1 MGCATGSTRRWRPEV
16 PENLLEVRDLTITP
30 AGAETP
36 VLHDVSLSLAPGERV
51 GLIGESGSGKS
62 LTAQSVMGLLPE
74 ELHARGQVRLQGH
87 SGNLLEA
94 NEKTLA
100 GLRSEIVS
108 MVFQEPMSALNPL
121 MRIGDQIAEVL
132 RIHGKVPRAQI
143 QTRVRELLHDVHM
156 PDPDSARFA
165 YPHQMSGG
173 QRQRVMLAIALAN
186 SPRLLIC
193 DEPTTALDVT
203 VQKHMLDLIAERVA
217 AVEAG
222 LLFITHDL
230 AVVAGVCDRV
240 IVMYRGRIV
249 ESGSVDEIFTAPKHE
264 YTRGL
269 LASSDLESSDDR
281 GRLFTLKTA
290 LAYSGPQVDAES
302 PAEADSS
309 DGAGES
315 EESECREESTTSTRS
330 GHTGTAV
337 AESTDDG
344 NDGAASTREND
355 GAASVGES
363 APLIEVSGV
372 TRVFRGRGLFGR
384 RRSQVTALGG
394 IDFTVAGGARL
405 GIVGESGSGKSTL
418 LNILSGLDRPTT
430 GHVRVGD
437 IRVEAASSQ
446 ALRRLRENLQIVFQ
460 DPFASLDPRMRIADI
475 VSEPLIAAGVDKDE
489 RIARV
494 EEMIASVDLDADS
507 LRRYPHQFSGG
518 QRQRI
523 SIARALVTRP
533 QILVADEP
541 VSALDVSVR
550 AQVLNLLTDLVD
562 EYALTLLFVS
572 HDLGVVKHLCSD
584 VIVMKAGQIIESGA
598 TEDIYAHPQEEY
610 TRRLIAATPSLA
622 EALAAG

>member
-1 MGCATGSTRRWRPEV
+1 M

-143 QTRVRELLHDVHM
+143 PTRVRELLHDVHM

-315 EESECREESTTSTRS
+315 AESECREESTTSTRS

>member
-1 MGCATGSTRRWRPEV
+1 MPEK
-16 PENLLEVRDLTITP
+16 LLEVRDLTITP
-30 AGAETP
+30 AGAEAP

-74 ELHARGQVRLQGH
+74 ELHASGQVHLQGH

-100 GLRSEIVS
+100 GLRSDIVS

-143 QTRVRELLHDVHM
+143 PTRVRELLHDVHM

-203 VQKHMLDLIAERVA
+203 VQKHMLGLIAERVA

-269 LASSDLESSDDR
+269 LASSDLESTDDR

-290 LAYSGPQVDAES
+290 LDYSGPQVE
-302 PAEADSS
+302 
-309 DGAGES
+309 
-315 EESECREESTTSTRS
+315 
-330 GHTGTAV
+330 
-337 AESTDDG
+337 AESTDD
-344 NDGAASTREND
+344 DND
-355 GAASVGES
+355 GAASVRKNDGIASVRES
-363 APLIEVSGV
+363 APLIEVSDV

-394 IDFTVAGGARL
+394 IDFTVAAGARL

-475 VSEPLIAAGVDKDE
+475 VAEPLIAAGVDKDE

-494 EEMIASVDLDADS
+494 EEMIAAVDLDADS

-584 VIVMKAGQIIESGA
+584 VIVMKDGQIIESGA

-610 TRRLIAATPSLA
+610 TRRLIAATPNLA

>member
-1 MGCATGSTRRWRPEV
+1 M

-62 LTAQSVMGLLPE
+62 LTAQSVMGLLPD
-74 ELHARGQVRLQGH
+74 ELHARGQVHLQGH

-100 GLRSEIVS
+100 GLRSDIVS

-143 QTRVRELLHDVHM
+143 PTRVRELLHDVHM

-610 TRRLIAATPSLA
+610 TRRLIAATPRLA

>member
-1 MGCATGSTRRWRPEV
+1 M

-30 AGAETP
+30 AGTQTP

-74 ELHARGQVRLQGH
+74 ELHARGQVHLQGH

-100 GLRSEIVS
+100 GLRSDIVS

-143 QTRVRELLHDVHM
+143 PARVRELLHDVHM

-203 VQKHMLDLIAERVA
+203 VQKRMLDLIAERVS

-230 AVVAGVCDRV
+230 AVVAGICDRV

-249 ESGSVDEIFTAPKHE
+249 ETGSVDQIFTAPQHE

-269 LASSDLESSDDR
+269 LASSDLDATDDR

-290 LAYSGPQVDAES
+290 LTYSGPRLDAAES
-302 PAEADSS
+302 SAELVEPGDSV
-309 DGAGES
+309 D
-315 EESECREESTTSTRS
+315 
-330 GHTGTAV
+330 GTASV
-337 AESTDDG
+337 RDDDRTASVRDDDG
-344 NDGAASTREND
+344 T
-355 GAASVGES
+355 ASVRES
-363 APLIEVSGV
+363 APLIDVSDV

-384 RRSQVTALGG
+384 RRSDVTALDG
-394 IDFTVAGGARL
+394 IDFSVSAGARL

-475 VSEPLIAAGVDKDE
+475 VAEPLIAAGIDKDE
-489 RIARV
+489 RDARV
-494 EEMIASVDLDADS
+494 EEMITAVDLEADS

-523 SIARALVTRP
+523 SIARALVTKP

-584 VIVMKAGQIIESGA
+584 VIVMRAGQIVESGA
-598 TEDIYAHPQEEY
+598 TEDIYANPQEEY
-610 TRRLIAATPSLA
+610 TRSLIAATPSLA

>member
-1 MGCATGSTRRWRPEV
+1 MS
-16 PENLLEVRDLTITP
+16 ENLLEVRNLTITP
-30 AGAETP
+30 AGAQDP
-36 VLHDVSLSLAPGERV
+36 VLDDVSLSLAAGERV

-74 ELHARGQVRLQGH
+74 ELHAQGQVGLQGH
-87 SGNLLEA
+87 SGNLLDA

-100 GLRSEIVS
+100 GLRSDIVS

-121 MRIGDQIAEVL
+121 MRIGEQIAEVL
-132 RIHGKVPRAQI
+132 RIHGKTARAHVP
-143 QTRVRELLHDVHM
+143 TRVRQLLDDVHM
-156 PDPDSARFA
+156 PEPDSARFA
-165 YPHQMSGG
+165 FPHQLSGG

-203 VQKHMLDLIAERVA
+203 VQRHMLDLIAERVA
-217 AVEAG
+217 AVQAG

-230 AVVAGVCDRV
+230 AVVAGLCDRV

-249 ESGSVDEIFTAPKHE
+249 ETGPVEKIFSAPEHE

-269 LASSDLESSDDR
+269 LASSDLGATDDD

-290 LAYSGPQVDAES
+290 LAYTGPQMPVIDE
-302 PAEADSS
+302 D
-309 DGAGES
+309 
-315 EESECREESTTSTRS
+315 RTRS
-330 GHTGTAV
+330 SAPGARRP
-337 AESTDDG
+337 
-344 NDGAASTREND
+344 AASETRMGGAECGTD
-355 GAASVGES
+355 TPEAEPVAASASDAS
-363 APLIEVSGV
+363 ALIEVSDV
-372 TRVFRGRGLFGR
+372 TRVFRAGGLLGR
-384 RRSQVTALGG
+384 RRSSVTALGG
-394 IDFTVAGGARL
+394 IDFRVGAGARL

-437 IRVEAASSQ
+437 IRVEAAGAQ
-446 ALRRLRENLQIVFQ
+446 ALRALRENLQIVFQ
-460 DPFASLDPRMRIADI
+460 DPFASLDPRMRVADI
-475 VSEPLIAAGVDKDE
+475 VAEPLVAAGVERDE
-489 RIARV
+489 RLARV
-494 EEMIASVDLDADS
+494 ESMLEAVDLDARS
-507 LRRYPHQFSGG
+507 LSRYPHQFSGG

-562 EYALTLLFVS
+562 DYALTLLFVS
-572 HDLGVVKHLCSD
+572 HDLGVVRHLCSE
-584 VIVMKAGQIIESGA
+584 VIVMKDGRIVESGP
-598 TEDIYAHPQEEY
+598 TEDIYANPQEDY
-610 TRRLIAATPSLA
+610 TSRLIAATPSLA
-622 EALAAG
+622 EALAAAG

>member
-1 MGCATGSTRRWRPEV
+1 M

-62 LTAQSVMGLLPE
+62 LTAQSVMGLLPD
-74 ELHARGQVRLQGH
+74 ELHARGQVHLQGH

-100 GLRSEIVS
+100 GLRSDIVS

-240 IVMYRGRIV
+240 VVMYRGRIV

-269 LASSDLESSDDR
+269 LASSDLESTDDR
-281 GRLFTLKTA
+281 GRLFTPKTA
-290 LAYSGPQVDAES
+290 LAYSGPQVEEAEPQPDARES
-302 PAEADSS
+302 QDS
-309 DGAGES
+309 E
-315 EESECREESTTSTRS
+315 
-330 GHTGTAV
+330 
-337 AESTDDG
+337 
-344 NDGAASTREND
+344 DGAASAKEGN
-355 GAASVGES
+355 GAASAKES
-363 APLIEVSGV
+363 APLIEVSDV

-384 RRSQVTALGG
+384 GRSRVTALGG
-394 IDFTVAGGARL
+394 IDFTVASGARL

-475 VSEPLIAAGVDKDE
+475 VAEPLIAAGVDKDE
-489 RIARV
+489 RTARV
-494 EEMIASVDLDADS
+494 EEMIAAVDLDADS

-572 HDLGVVKHLCSD
+572 HDLGVVKHLCSE
-584 VIVMKAGQIIESGA
+584 VIVMKSGQIIESGA
-598 TEDIYAHPQEEY
+598 TEDIYANPQEEY
-610 TRRLIAATPSLA
+610 TRSLIAATPSLA

>member
-1 MGCATGSTRRWRPEV
+1 M
-16 PENLLEVRDLTITP
+16 PENLLEVCDLTITP

-143 QTRVRELLHDVHM
+143 PTRVRELLHDVHM

-203 VQKHMLDLIAERVA
+203 VQKQMLDLIAERVA

-269 LASSDLESSDDR
+269 LASSDLESTDDC

>member
-1 MGCATGSTRRWRPEV
+1 V
-16 PENLLEVRDLTITP
+16 PENLLEVRNLTITP
-30 AGAETP
+30 AGAEAA

-74 ELHARGQVRLQGH
+74 ELHAQGTVSLQGYA
-87 SGNLLEA
+87 GNLLEA

-100 GLRSEIVS
+100 GLRSDIVS

-132 RIHGKVPRAQI
+132 RIHGRVPRAQI
-143 QTRVRELLHDVHM
+143 PGRVRELLADVHM

-203 VQKHMLDLIAERVA
+203 VQRRMLDLIAERVA

-249 ESGSVDEIFTAPKHE
+249 ETGTVTEIFTAPQHE

-269 LASSDLESSDDR
+269 LASSDLEATDDR

-290 LAYSGPQVDAES
+290 LDYAGPRVPTSDSAAETTDANR
-302 PAEADSS
+302 AANANRAAD
-309 DGAGES
+309 GQG
-315 EESECREESTTSTRS
+315 
-330 GHTGTAV
+330 
-337 AESTDDG
+337 
-344 NDGAASTREND
+344 GAASAT
-355 GAASVGES
+355 GS
-363 APLIEVSGV
+363 APLIEVSDV
-372 TRVFRGRGLFGR
+372 TRVFKGRGLFGR
-384 RRSQVTALGG
+384 RRSDVTALGG
-394 IDFTVAGGARL
+394 IDFSVAAGERL

-437 IRVEAASSQ
+437 IRVEAASST
-446 ALRRLRENLQIVFQ
+446 ALRALRENLQIVFQ
-460 DPFASLDPRMRIADI
+460 DPFASLDPRMRVADI
-475 VSEPLIAAGVDKDE
+475 VAEPLVAAGVDKDE
-489 RIARV
+489 RSARV
-494 EEMIASVDLDADS
+494 EEMIAAVDLDAQS

-562 EYALTLLFVS
+562 DYALTLLFVS
-572 HDLGVVKHLCSD
+572 HDLGVVKHLCSQ
-584 VIVMKAGQIIESGA
+584 VIVMKDGQIVESGA
-598 TEDIYAHPQEEY
+598 TEDIYANPREEY

-622 EALAAG
+622 DALAATG

>member
-62 LTAQSVMGLLPE
+62 LTAQSVMGLLPD
-74 ELHARGQVRLQGH
+74 ELHARGQVHLQGH

-100 GLRSEIVS
+100 GLRSDIVS

-240 IVMYRGRIV
+240 VVMYRGRIV

-269 LASSDLESSDDR
+269 LASSDLESTDDR
-281 GRLFTLKTA
+281 GRLFTPKTA
-290 LAYSGPQVDAES
+290 LAYSGPQVEEAEPQPDARES
-302 PAEADSS
+302 QDS
-309 DGAGES
+309 E
-315 EESECREESTTSTRS
+315 
-330 GHTGTAV
+330 
-337 AESTDDG
+337 
-344 NDGAASTREND
+344 DGAASAKEGN
-355 GAASVGES
+355 GAASAKES
-363 APLIEVSGV
+363 APLIEVSDV

-384 RRSQVTALGG
+384 GRSRVTALGG
-394 IDFTVAGGARL
+394 IDFTVASGARL

-446 ALRRLRENLQIVFQ
+446 ALRHLRENLQIVFQ

-475 VSEPLIAAGVDKDE
+475 VAEPLIAAGVDKDE
-489 RIARV
+489 RTARV
-494 EEMIASVDLDADS
+494 EEMIAAVDLDTDS

-572 HDLGVVKHLCSD
+572 HDLGVVKHLCSE
-584 VIVMKAGQIIESGA
+584 VIVMKSGQIIESGA
-598 TEDIYAHPQEEY
+598 TEDIYANPQEEY
-610 TRRLIAATPSLA
+610 TRSLIAATPSLA

>member
-1 MGCATGSTRRWRPEV
+1 MS
-16 PENLLEVRDLTITP
+16 ENLLEVRDLTITP

-62 LTAQSVMGLLPE
+62 LTAQSVMGLLPD
-74 ELHARGQVRLQGH
+74 ELHARGQVHLQGH

-100 GLRSEIVS
+100 GLRSDIVS

-240 IVMYRGRIV
+240 VVMYRGRIV

-269 LASSDLESSDDR
+269 LASSDLESTDDR
-281 GRLFTLKTA
+281 GRLFTPKTA
-290 LAYSGPQVDAES
+290 LAYSGPQVEEAEPQPDARES
-302 PAEADSS
+302 QDS
-309 DGAGES
+309 E
-315 EESECREESTTSTRS
+315 
-330 GHTGTAV
+330 
-337 AESTDDG
+337 
-344 NDGAASTREND
+344 DGAASAKEGN
-355 GAASVGES
+355 GAASAKES
-363 APLIEVSGV
+363 APLIEVSDV

-384 RRSQVTALGG
+384 GRSRVTALGG
-394 IDFTVAGGARL
+394 IDFTVASGARL

-475 VSEPLIAAGVDKDE
+475 VAEPLIAASVDKDE
-489 RIARV
+489 RTARV
-494 EEMIASVDLDADS
+494 EEMIAAVDLDADS

-572 HDLGVVKHLCSD
+572 HDLGVVKHLCSE
-584 VIVMKAGQIIESGA
+584 VIVMKSGQIIESGA
-598 TEDIYAHPQEEY
+598 TEDIYANPQEEY
-610 TRRLIAATPSLA
+610 TRSLIAATPSLA

>member
-1 MGCATGSTRRWRPEV
+1 M

-30 AGAETP
+30 AGTQTP
-36 VLHDVSLSLAPGERV
+36 VLHDVSLSLASGERV

-74 ELHARGQVRLQGH
+74 ELHTRGRVHLQGH
-87 SGNLLEA
+87 SGNLLDAKET
-94 NEKTLA
+94 TLA
-100 GLRSEIVS
+100 GMRSDIVS

-143 QTRVRELLHDVHM
+143 PTRVRDLLRDVHM

-203 VQKHMLDLIAERVA
+203 VQKRMLDLIAERVSD
-217 AVEAG
+217 VEAG

-230 AVVAGVCDRV
+230 AVVAGICDRV

-249 ESGSVDEIFTAPKHE
+249 ETGSVDEIFTAPQHE

-269 LASSDLESSDDR
+269 LASSDLDATDER

-290 LAYSGPQVDAES
+290 LAYSGPRLDKAASSAELVE
-302 PAEADSS
+302 PGDSV
-309 DGAGES
+309 A
-315 EESECREESTTSTRS
+315 
-330 GHTGTAV
+330 GTASV
-337 AESTDDG
+337 TDD
-344 NDGAASTREND
+344 DGT
-355 GAASVGES
+355 ASVRES
-363 APLIEVSGV
+363 APLIDVSDV

-384 RRSQVTALGG
+384 RRSDVTALGG
-394 IDFTVAGGARL
+394 IDFAVSTGARL

-446 ALRRLRENLQIVFQ
+446 ALRRLRERLQIVFQ

-475 VSEPLIAAGVDKDE
+475 VAEPLIAAGIDKDE
-489 RIARV
+489 RDARV
-494 EEMIASVDLDADS
+494 VEMITAVDLDADS

-523 SIARALVTRP
+523 SIARALVTKP

-584 VIVMKAGQIIESGA
+584 VIVMKAGQIVESGA
-598 TEDIYAHPQEEY
+598 TEDIYANPQEEY
-610 TRRLIAATPSLA
+610 TRSLIAATPSLA

>member
-1 MGCATGSTRRWRPEV
+1 M

-62 LTAQSVMGLLPE
+62 LTAQSVMGLLPD
-74 ELHARGQVRLQGH
+74 ELHARGQVHLQGH

-100 GLRSEIVS
+100 GLRSDIVS

-143 QTRVRELLHDVHM
+143 PTRVRELLHDVHM

-240 IVMYRGRIV
+240 VVMYRGRIV

-269 LASSDLESSDDR
+269 LASSDLESTDDR
-281 GRLFTLKTA
+281 GRLFTPKTA
-290 LAYSGPQVDAES
+290 LAYSGPQVEEAEPQPDARES
-302 PAEADSS
+302 QDS
-309 DGAGES
+309 E
-315 EESECREESTTSTRS
+315 
-330 GHTGTAV
+330 
-337 AESTDDG
+337 
-344 NDGAASTREND
+344 DGAASAKEGN
-355 GAASVGES
+355 GAASAKES
-363 APLIEVSGV
+363 APLIEVSDV
-372 TRVFRGRGLFGR
+372 TRVFR
-384 RRSQVTALGG
+384 
-394 IDFTVAGGARL
+394 
-405 GIVGESGSGKSTL
+405 
-418 LNILSGLDRPTT
+418 
-430 GHVRVGD
+430 
-437 IRVEAASSQ
+437 
-446 ALRRLRENLQIVFQ
+446 
-460 DPFASLDPRMRIADI
+460 
-475 VSEPLIAAGVDKDE
+475 
-489 RIARV
+489 
-494 EEMIASVDLDADS
+494 
-507 LRRYPHQFSGG
+507 
-518 QRQRI
+518 
-523 SIARALVTRP
+523 
-533 QILVADEP
+533 
-541 VSALDVSVR
+541 
-550 AQVLNLLTDLVD
+550 
-562 EYALTLLFVS
+562 
-572 HDLGVVKHLCSD
+572 
-584 VIVMKAGQIIESGA
+584 
-598 TEDIYAHPQEEY
+598 
-610 TRRLIAATPSLA
+610 
-622 EALAAG
+622 

>member
-1 MGCATGSTRRWRPEV
+1 M

-62 LTAQSVMGLLPE
+62 LTAQSVMGLLPD
-74 ELHARGQVRLQGH
+74 ELHARGQVHLQGH

-94 NEKTLA
+94 NEKILA
-100 GLRSEIVS
+100 GLRSDIVS

-240 IVMYRGRIV
+240 VVMYRGRIV

-269 LASSDLESSDDR
+269 LASSDLESTDDR
-281 GRLFTLKTA
+281 GRLFTPKTA
-290 LAYSGPQVDAES
+290 LAYSGPQVEEAEPQPDARES
-302 PAEADSS
+302 QDS
-309 DGAGES
+309 E
-315 EESECREESTTSTRS
+315 
-330 GHTGTAV
+330 
-337 AESTDDG
+337 
-344 NDGAASTREND
+344 DGAASAKEGN
-355 GAASVGES
+355 GAASAKES
-363 APLIEVSGV
+363 APLIEVSDV

-384 RRSQVTALGG
+384 GRSRVTALGG
-394 IDFTVAGGARL
+394 IDFTVASGARL

-475 VSEPLIAAGVDKDE
+475 VAEPLIAASVDKDE
-489 RIARV
+489 RTARV
-494 EEMIASVDLDADS
+494 EEMIAAVDLDADS

-572 HDLGVVKHLCSD
+572 HDLGVVKHLCSE
-584 VIVMKAGQIIESGA
+584 VIVMKSGQIIESGA
-598 TEDIYAHPQEEY
+598 TEDIYANPQEEY
-610 TRRLIAATPSLA
+610 TRSLIAATPSLA

>member
-1 MGCATGSTRRWRPEV
+1 M

-30 AGAETP
+30 AGADAA
-36 VLHDVSLSLAPGERV
+36 VLHDVSLSLAQGERV

-74 ELHARGQVRLQGH
+74 ELNARGQVYLHGH
-87 SGNLLEA
+87 SGNLLES

-100 GLRSEIVS
+100 GLRSDIVS

-132 RIHGKVPRAQI
+132 RIHGKAPRGQI
-143 QTRVRELLHDVHM
+143 PTRVRELLRDVHM

-165 YPHQMSGG
+165 YPHQLSGG

-203 VQKHMLDLIAERVA
+203 VQKHMLDLIAERVS

-269 LASSDLESSDDR
+269 LASSDLEATDDR

-290 LAYSGPQVDAES
+290 LAYSGPQIGE
-302 PAEADSS
+302 AEASADV
-309 DGAGES
+309 GES
-315 EESECREESTTSTRS
+315 
-330 GHTGTAV
+330 G
-337 AESTDDG
+337 DDG
-344 NDGAASTREND
+344 V
-355 GAASVGES
+355 GAASVRES
-363 APLIEVSGV
+363 APLIEVSDV

-384 RRSQVTALGG
+384 RRSDVTALGG
-394 IDFTVAGGARL
+394 IDFSVAAGARL

-475 VSEPLIAAGVDKDE
+475 VAEPLIAAGVDKDE
-489 RIARV
+489 RAARV
-494 EEMIASVDLDADS
+494 EEMIAAVDLDQDS

-572 HDLGVVKHLCSD
+572 HDLGVVKHLCSE
-584 VIVMKAGQIIESGA
+584 VIVMRAGQIVESGA
-598 TEDIYAHPQEEY
+598 TEDIYANPQEEY

>member
-1 MGCATGSTRRWRPEV
+1 M
-16 PENLLEVRDLTITP
+16 PENLLDVRDLTITP
-30 AGAETP
+30 AGADAP

-74 ELHARGQVRLQGH
+74 ELHARGQVHLQGH
-87 SGNLLEA
+87 SGNLLDA
-94 NEKTLA
+94 TEKTLA
-100 GLRSEIVS
+100 GLRSDIVS

-132 RIHGKVPRAQI
+132 RIHGKVPRGQI
-143 QTRVRELLHDVHM
+143 PTRVRELLHDVHL

-249 ESGSVDEIFTAPKHE
+249 ETGSVDEIFTAPRHD

-269 LASSDLESSDDR
+269 LASSDLEATDDR

-290 LAYSGPQVDAES
+290 LAYSGPQVQGAEPGSATGEWENSGGEEDA
-302 PAEADSS
+302 PAPTRGGSISTSVEQSTADDVSAAS
-309 DGAGES
+309 A
-315 EESECREESTTSTRS
+315 REST
-330 GHTGTAV
+330 
-337 AESTDDG
+337 
-344 NDGAASTREND
+344 
-355 GAASVGES
+355 
-363 APLIEVSGV
+363 PLIEASDV

-384 RRSQVTALGG
+384 RRSDVTALGG
-394 IDFTVAGGARL
+394 IDFTVAAGARL

-418 LNILSGLDRPTT
+418 LGILSGLDRPTS

-475 VSEPLIAAGVDKDE
+475 VAEPLIAAGVDGDE
-489 RIARV
+489 RTTRV
-494 EEMIASVDLDADS
+494 EEMIEAVDLDSDS

-584 VIVMKAGQIIESGA
+584 VIVMRDGQIVESGA
-598 TEDIYAHPQEEY
+598 TEDIYANPQEEY

>member
-1 MGCATGSTRRWRPEV
+1 
-16 PENLLEVRDLTITP
+16 
-30 AGAETP
+30 
-36 VLHDVSLSLAPGERV
+36 
-51 GLIGESGSGKS
+51 
-62 LTAQSVMGLLPE
+62 
-74 ELHARGQVRLQGH
+74 
-87 SGNLLEA
+87 
-94 NEKTLA
+94 
-100 GLRSEIVS
+100 
-108 MVFQEPMSALNPL
+108 

-240 IVMYRGRIV
+240 VVMYRGRIV

-269 LASSDLESSDDR
+269 LASSDLESTDDR
-281 GRLFTLKTA
+281 GRLFTPKTA
-290 LAYSGPQVDAES
+290 LAYSGPQVEEAEPQPDARES
-302 PAEADSS
+302 QDS
-309 DGAGES
+309 E
-315 EESECREESTTSTRS
+315 
-330 GHTGTAV
+330 
-337 AESTDDG
+337 
-344 NDGAASTREND
+344 DGAASAKEGN
-355 GAASVGES
+355 GAASAKES
-363 APLIEVSGV
+363 APLIEVSDV

-384 RRSQVTALGG
+384 GRSRVTALGG
-394 IDFTVAGGARL
+394 IDFTVASGARL

-475 VSEPLIAAGVDKDE
+475 VAEPLIAAGVDKDE
-489 RIARV
+489 RTARV
-494 EEMIASVDLDADS
+494 EEMIAAVDLDADS

-572 HDLGVVKHLCSD
+572 HDLGVVKHLCSE
-584 VIVMKAGQIIESGA
+584 VIVMKSGQIIESGA
-598 TEDIYAHPQEEY
+598 TEDIYANPQEEY
-610 TRRLIAATPSLA
+610 TRSLIAATPSLA

>member
-1 MGCATGSTRRWRPEV
+1 M

-62 LTAQSVMGLLPE
+62 LTAQSVMGLLPD
-74 ELHARGQVRLQGH
+74 ELHARGQVHLQGH

-100 GLRSEIVS
+100 GLRSDIVS

-240 IVMYRGRIV
+240 VVMYRGRIV

-269 LASSDLESSDDR
+269 LASSDLESTDDR
-281 GRLFTLKTA
+281 GRLFTPKTA
-290 LAYSGPQVDAES
+290 LAYSGPQVEEAEPQSDARES
-302 PAEADSS
+302 QDS
-309 DGAGES
+309 E
-315 EESECREESTTSTRS
+315 
-330 GHTGTAV
+330 
-337 AESTDDG
+337 
-344 NDGAASTREND
+344 DGAASAKEGN
-355 GAASVGES
+355 GAASAKES
-363 APLIEVSGV
+363 APLIEVSDV

-384 RRSQVTALGG
+384 GRSRVTALGG
-394 IDFTVAGGARL
+394 IDFTVASGARL

-475 VSEPLIAAGVDKDE
+475 VAEPLIAASVDKDE
-489 RIARV
+489 RTARV
-494 EEMIASVDLDADS
+494 EEMIAAVDLDADS

-572 HDLGVVKHLCSD
+572 HDLGVVKHLCSE
-584 VIVMKAGQIIESGA
+584 VIVMKSGQIIESGA
-598 TEDIYAHPQEEY
+598 TEDIYANPQEEY
-610 TRRLIAATPSLA
+610 TRSLIAATPSLA

>member
-1 MGCATGSTRRWRPEV
+1 M
-16 PENLLEVRDLTITP
+16 PENLLEVRDLTITA
-30 AGAETP
+30 AGADAP

-74 ELHARGQVRLQGH
+74 ELHARGQVHLQGH

-100 GLRSEIVS
+100 GLRSDIVS

-143 QTRVRELLHDVHM
+143 PTRVRELLHDVHI
-156 PDPDSARFA
+156 PDPDGARFA

-269 LASSDLESSDDR
+269 LASSDLESTDDH

-290 LAYSGPQVDAES
+290 LAYSGPQVEETES
-302 PAEADSS
+302 AAVV
-309 DGAGES
+309 
-315 EESECREESTTSTRS
+315 ESTGDDTGGAASS
-330 GHTGTAV
+330 GDNVGDASARDT
-337 AESTDDG
+337 
-344 NDGAASTREND
+344 DGAASAKEP
-355 GAASVGES
+355 
-363 APLIEVSGV
+363 APLIEVSDV
-372 TRVFRGRGLFGR
+372 TRVFLGRGLFGR
-384 RRSQVTALGG
+384 RRSEVTALDG
-394 IDFTVAGGARL
+394 IDFTVASGARL

-475 VSEPLIAAGVDKDE
+475 VAEPLIAAGVDKDE
-489 RIARV
+489 RTARV
-494 EEMIASVDLDADS
+494 EEMIAAVDLETDS

-523 SIARALVTRP
+523 SIARALVTKP

-572 HDLGVVKHLCSD
+572 HDLGVVKHLCSE
-584 VIVMKAGQIIESGA
+584 VIVMRAGQIIETGA
-598 TEDIYAHPQEEY
+598 TDDIYANCQEEY
-610 TRRLIAATPSLA
+610 TRSLIAATPSLA

>member
-1 MGCATGSTRRWRPEV
+1 V

-74 ELHARGQVRLQGH
+74 ELYARGHVHLQGH

-100 GLRSEIVS
+100 GLRSDIVS

-132 RIHGKVPRAQI
+132 RIHGKVPRGQI
-143 QTRVRELLHDVHM
+143 PTRVRELLHDVHM

-240 IVMYRGRIV
+240 VVMYRGRIV

-269 LASSDLESSDDR
+269 LASSDLESTDDR
-281 GRLFTLKTA
+281 GRLFTPKTA
-290 LAYSGPQVDAES
+290 LAYSGPQVEEAEPQPDARES
-302 PAEADSS
+302 QDS
-309 DGAGES
+309 E
-315 EESECREESTTSTRS
+315 
-330 GHTGTAV
+330 
-337 AESTDDG
+337 
-344 NDGAASTREND
+344 DGAASAKEGN
-355 GAASVGES
+355 GAASAKES
-363 APLIEVSGV
+363 APLIEVSDV

-384 RRSQVTALGG
+384 GRSRVTALGG
-394 IDFTVAGGARL
+394 IDFTVASGARL

-475 VSEPLIAAGVDKDE
+475 VAEPLIAAGVDKDE
-489 RIARV
+489 RTARV
-494 EEMIASVDLDADS
+494 EEMIAAVDLDADS

-572 HDLGVVKHLCSD
+572 HDLGVVKHLCSE
-584 VIVMKAGQIIESGA
+584 VIVMKSGQIIESGA
-598 TEDIYAHPQEEY
+598 TEDIYANPQEEY
-610 TRRLIAATPSLA
+610 TRSLIAATPSLA

>member
-1 MGCATGSTRRWRPEV
+1 M

>member
-1 MGCATGSTRRWRPEV
+1 M
-16 PENLLEVRDLTITP
+16 PENLLEVCDLTITP

-132 RIHGKVPRAQI
+132 RIHGKVTRAQI
-143 QTRVRELLHDVHM
+143 PTRVRELLHDVHM

-249 ESGSVDEIFTAPKHE
+249 ESGSIDEIFTAPKHE

-269 LASSDLESSDDR
+269 LASSDLESTDDR

-315 EESECREESTTSTRS
+315 EESECCEESTTSTRS

-337 AESTDDG
+337 AEST
-344 NDGAASTREND
+344 NDGND

-372 TRVFRGRGLFGR
+372 TRVFRGRGFFGR

>member
-1 MGCATGSTRRWRPEV
+1 MA
-16 PENLLEVRDLTITP
+16 ENLLEVRNLTITP
-30 AGAETP
+30 AGAEAP

-74 ELHARGQVRLQGH
+74 ELRAQGTVSLQGFA
-87 SGNLLEA
+87 GNILDAKER
-94 NEKTLA
+94 TLA
-100 GLRSEIVS
+100 KMRSDLVS

-132 RIHGKVPRAQI
+132 RIHGEVARGDIPG
-143 QTRVRELLHDVHM
+143 RVLDLLTSVHM
-156 PDPDSARFA
+156 PDPNSARYA

-203 VQKHMLDLIAERVA
+203 VQKHMLDLISERVA
-217 AVEAG
+217 AVQAG

-240 IVMYRGRIV
+240 IVMYAGRIV
-249 ESGSVDEIFTAPKHE
+249 ETGSVEQIFTDPQHD

-269 LASSDLESSDDR
+269 LASSDLDATDAH
-281 GRLFTLKTA
+281 GKLFTLKTA
-290 LAYSGPQVDAES
+290 LSYAGPIDEAGSGEDVASDDEDEQ
-302 PAEADSS
+302 S
-309 DGAGES
+309 DGPAVAREPAPASAGE
-315 EESECREESTTSTRS
+315 
-330 GHTGTAV
+330 
-337 AESTDDG
+337 
-344 NDGAASTREND
+344 ASTGD
-355 GAASVGES
+355 GS
-363 APLIEVSGV
+363 APLIDVSGV
-372 TRVFRGRGLFGR
+372 SKHFRSRGLLLR
-384 RRSQVTALGG
+384 RRSPVRALDD
-394 IDFTVAGGARL
+394 ISFSVASGQRL

-418 LNILSGLDRPTT
+418 LNILSGLDRPTS

-437 IRVEAASSQ
+437 IRVESASSS
-446 ALRRLRENLQIVFQ
+446 ALRSLREDLQIVFQ
-460 DPFASLDPRMRIADI
+460 DPFASLDPRMRVEDI
-475 VSEPLIAAGVDKDE
+475 VSEPLIARGIAREE
-489 RIARV
+489 RLARV
-494 EEMIASVDLDADS
+494 EEMLLAVDLDTKAM
-507 LRRYPHQFSGG
+507 RRYPHQFSGG

-550 AQVLNLLTDLVD
+550 SQVLNLLTDLVD
-562 EYALTLLFVS
+562 DYALTLLFVS

-584 VIVMKAGQIIESGA
+584 VIVMKDGHIVEAGS
-598 TEDIYAHPQEEY
+598 TEDIYAHPREEY
-610 TRRLIAATPSLA
+610 TRSLIAATPSLA
-622 EALAAG
+622 GALASAT

>member
-1 MGCATGSTRRWRPEV
+1 M
-16 PENLLEVRDLTITP
+16 PENLLEVCDLTITP

-143 QTRVRELLHDVHM
+143 PTRVRELLHDVHM

-269 LASSDLESSDDR
+269 LASSDLESTDDR

-315 EESECREESTTSTRS
+315 EESECREESTTSNRS

>member
-1 MGCATGSTRRWRPEV
+1 M

-62 LTAQSVMGLLPE
+62 LTAQSVMGLLPD
-74 ELHARGQVRLQGH
+74 ELHARGQVHLQGH

-100 GLRSEIVS
+100 GLRSDIVS

-203 VQKHMLDLIAERVA
+203 VQKHMLDLIAGRVA

-240 IVMYRGRIV
+240 VVMYRGRIV

-269 LASSDLESSDDR
+269 LASSDLESTDDR
-281 GRLFTLKTA
+281 GRLFTPKTA
-290 LAYSGPQVDAES
+290 LAYSGPQVEEAEPQPDARES
-302 PAEADSS
+302 QDS
-309 DGAGES
+309 E
-315 EESECREESTTSTRS
+315 
-330 GHTGTAV
+330 
-337 AESTDDG
+337 
-344 NDGAASTREND
+344 DGAASAKEGN
-355 GAASVGES
+355 GAASAKES
-363 APLIEVSGV
+363 APLIEVSDV

-384 RRSQVTALGG
+384 GRSRVTALGG
-394 IDFTVAGGARL
+394 IDFTVASGARL

-475 VSEPLIAAGVDKDE
+475 VAEPLIAASVDKDE
-489 RIARV
+489 RTARV
-494 EEMIASVDLDADS
+494 EEMIAAVDLDADS

-572 HDLGVVKHLCSD
+572 HDLGVVKHLCSE
-584 VIVMKAGQIIESGA
+584 VIVMKSGQIIESGA
-598 TEDIYAHPQEEY
+598 TEDIYANPQEEY
-610 TRRLIAATPSLA
+610 TRSLIAATPSLA

>member
-1 MGCATGSTRRWRPEV
+1 M

-100 GLRSEIVS
+100 GLRSDIVS

-143 QTRVRELLHDVHM
+143 PTRVRELLHDVHM

-269 LASSDLESSDDR
+269 LASSDLESTDDR

-330 GHTGTAV
+330 GHTGTTV

-344 NDGAASTREND
+344 DDGAASTREND

-363 APLIEVSGV
+363 AQLIEVSGV
-372 TRVFRGRGLFGR
+372 TRVFRRRGLFGR

>member
-1 MGCATGSTRRWRPEV
+1 M
-16 PENLLEVRDLTITP
+16 PENLLEVCDLTITP

-143 QTRVRELLHDVHM
+143 PTRVRELLHDVHM

-269 LASSDLESSDDR
+269 LASSDLESTDDR

-355 GAASVGES
+355 EAASVGES

-372 TRVFRGRGLFGR
+372 TRVFRGRGFFGR

>member
-1 MGCATGSTRRWRPEV
+1 M

-62 LTAQSVMGLLPE
+62 LTAQSVMGLLPD
-74 ELHARGQVRLQGH
+74 ELHARGQVHLQGH

-100 GLRSEIVS
+100 GLRSDIVS

-240 IVMYRGRIV
+240 VVMYRGRIV

-269 LASSDLESSDDR
+269 LASSDLESTDDR
-281 GRLFTLKTA
+281 GRLFTPKTA
-290 LAYSGPQVDAES
+290 LAYSGPQVEEAEPQPDARES
-302 PAEADSS
+302 QDS
-309 DGAGES
+309 E
-315 EESECREESTTSTRS
+315 
-330 GHTGTAV
+330 
-337 AESTDDG
+337 
-344 NDGAASTREND
+344 DGAASAKEGN
-355 GAASVGES
+355 GAASAKES
-363 APLIEVSGV
+363 APLIEVSDV

-384 RRSQVTALGG
+384 GRSRVTALGG
-394 IDFTVAGGARL
+394 IDFTVASGARL

-475 VSEPLIAAGVDKDE
+475 VAEPLIAASVDKDE
-489 RIARV
+489 RTARV
-494 EEMIASVDLDADS
+494 EEMIAAVDLDADS

-572 HDLGVVKHLCSD
+572 HDLGVVKHLCSE
-584 VIVMKAGQIIESGA
+584 VIVMKSGQIIESGA
-598 TEDIYAHPQEEY
+598 TENIYANPQEEY
-610 TRRLIAATPSLA
+610 TRSLIAATPSLA

>member
-1 MGCATGSTRRWRPEV
+1 M

-62 LTAQSVMGLLPE
+62 LTAQSVMGLLPD
-74 ELHARGQVRLQGH
+74 ELHARGQVHLQGH

-100 GLRSEIVS
+100 GLRSDIVS

-143 QTRVRELLHDVHM
+143 PTRVRELLHDVHM

-230 AVVAGVCDRV
+230 AVVAGICDRV
-240 IVMYRGRIV
+240 VVMYRGRIV

-269 LASSDLESSDDR
+269 LAASDLESTDDR
-281 GRLFTLKTA
+281 GRLFTPKTA
-290 LAYSGPQVDAES
+290 LAYSGPQVEEAEPQPDARES
-302 PAEADSS
+302 QDS
-309 DGAGES
+309 E
-315 EESECREESTTSTRS
+315 
-330 GHTGTAV
+330 
-337 AESTDDG
+337 
-344 NDGAASTREND
+344 DGAASAKEGN
-355 GAASVGES
+355 GAASAKES
-363 APLIEVSGV
+363 APLIEVSDV

-384 RRSQVTALGG
+384 GRSRVTALGG
-394 IDFTVAGGARL
+394 IDFTVASGARL

-475 VSEPLIAAGVDKDE
+475 VAEPLIAAGVDKDE
-489 RIARV
+489 RTARV
-494 EEMIASVDLDADS
+494 EEMIAAVDLDADS

-572 HDLGVVKHLCSD
+572 HDLGVVKHLCSE
-584 VIVMKAGQIIESGA
+584 VIVMKSGQIIESGA
-598 TEDIYAHPQEEY
+598 TEDIYANPQEEY
-610 TRRLIAATPSLA
+610 TRSLIAATPSLA